1 MSTGN
6 LSNTIRVGLVIPK
19 HSPDPGSPSVWG
31 SASAFSAASAG
42 AGTTGEPTGT
52 ATEWCTTIMA
62 SSLTIDPMAITVIS
76 ITVISITIIS
86 ITIISI
92 TDQRADLRAAHPSAA
107 IPAASIMG
115 ASQAHIRHAARL
127 AAVSMVAGIPTGAAA
142 FMGVEAA
149 PMAEVTVERPALMA
163 RAPRRHCRGACRDAL
178 LFGGRR
184 IDDGRHA

>member
-6 LSNTIRVGLVIPK
+6 LSTTIRVGLVIPK

-52 ATEWCTTIMA
+52 ATEWCTTTMA
-62 SSLTIDPMAITVIS
+62 TSPTIDPMA
-76 ITVISITIIS
+76 

-92 TDQRADLRAAHPSAA
+92 TDQRADLRATHPSAV
-107 IPAASIMG
+107 IPAASIMA

-127 AAVSMVAGIPTGAAA
+127 AAVSMVAGIPTGAAAFMGVEAAPMAAAAA

-163 RAPRRHCRGACRDAL
+163 RAPRRHCRGACRDAP